1 MAFGESLVDGQ
12 YNGGEEKRYNGKAAY
27 PVEGVGKGVFT
38 EIAKHF
44 VVNFERSEI
53 C

>member
-1 MAFGESLVDGQ
+1 MRAWSIISTTVALEATQ
-12 YNGGEEKRYNGKAAY
+12 GKAAY

-38 EIAKHF
+38 EIGEHF
-44 VVNFERSEI
+44 VINFESSEI

>member
-1 MAFGESLVDGQ
+1 MISTTVALKGHA
-12 YNGGEEKRYNGKAAY
+12 RKAAY

-38 EIAKHF
+38 EIGEHF
-44 VVNFERSEI
+44 VINFESSEV